1 MTPTAGAGAPPTGE
15 LRATEVV
22 PGAAKN
28 ARGEATR
35 RLVEHIGFAHTEG
48 DLTTSMAVTRGRI
61 DADQTRLELEPESQA
76 RAGGDA
82 VVRSHSSEVLWADLA
97 GTY

>member
-1 MTPTAGAGAPPTGE
+1 MTPTAGAGTPATGE
-15 LRATEVV
+15 LRATGVV

-48 DLTTSMAVTRGRI
+48 DLTTLTAVTRGRI
-61 DADQTRLELEPESQA
+61 DADQTRLELEPESQV